1 MRIGVFSDSH
11 GDTQALDELLDKM
24 GYLDAICF
32 LGDIARDAFH
42 LKDRADAM
50 PNHPQFFAVR
60 GNNDYASTLPW
71 DLIIELGGARIYMTH
86 GHRIVSPLSL
96 AYRARENGAQI
107 ALFGHTHEPMCE
119 HAQEVML
126 LNPGSAGNSCRGG
139 RACACVLEIK
149 GGRYLVK
156 QVNVDD

>member
-60 GNNDYASTLPW
+60 GNNDFACRLPV
-71 DLIIELGGARIYMTH
+71 DLLVDLGGVPVYMTH
-86 GHRIVSPLSL
+86 GHTVVSLMSL
-96 AYRARENGAQI
+96 AYRAQEKGAKI
-107 ALFGHTHEPMCE
+107 
-119 HAQEVML
+119 
-126 LNPGSAGNSCRGG
+126 
-139 RACACVLEIK
+139 
-149 GGRYLVK
+149 
-156 QVNVDD
+156 

>member
-1 MRIGVFSDSH
+1 MRVGVFSDSH

-24 GYLDAICF
+24 GYLDAVCF
-32 LGDIARDAFH
+32 LGDIARDAYH

-50 PNHPQFFAVR
+50 PNHPEFYAVR

-71 DLIIELGGARIYMTH
+71 DMIVELGGARIYMTH
-86 GHRIVSPLSL
+86 GHHIVSPLSL

-119 HAQEVML
+119 WTQEVML
-126 LNPGSAGNSCRGG
+126 LNPGSAGNYCRGG
-139 RACACVLEIK
+139 TARACLLEIK
-149 GGRYLVK
+149 GDRYLVTS
-156 QVNVDD
+156 VTV